1 MKSDFSSPYY
11 PLTAD
16 MTVIIIIAAFLLM
29 NNCSDRERTNPF
41 DPNNPFTH
49 GAPTNVRV
57 KSHRNTIELRWS
69 KIDVEDLSHYQ
80 ISRAIENE
88 ELDSFRTL
96 SADTN
101 FFFDT
106 PVDYD
111 TTYRYAVQAFTEYD
125 AGTLSDTVKTI
136 PGPVNFV
143 IADFYNFVVRKLTYD
158 AEYIMAVNYFPS
170 PIAVETHLQEG
181 NIYIAEYWS
190 QQITV
195 TDPELNPINTL
206 ELNDRP
212 IDFALDAVNQQ
223 LYILGFDQNQLI
235 IITTLG
241 AHVESISLPFQLA
254 VKSHICYDSLSSC
267 AWISVSGRDSL
278 LQVQLYD
285 TYQVH
290 VYPGIIDP
298 KKVYPD
304 PIDGGCWTATD
315 SGIINLSPDGHICR
329 YFEDR
334 YITDISI
341 NQQNGDIYYI
351 AYHSDTESWETGY
364 LDRSFDYVTT
374 PILGNETPDQY
385 HIQVIPGNGQRGFLT
400 MQIGSW
406 NLLRFD
412 NSGNKI
418 GESGWYSS
426 RLDIALE

>member
-1 MKSDFSSPYY
+1 MDFSSLYY
-11 PLTAD
+11 PLIAD
-16 MTVIIIIAAFLLM
+16 MTVIIIIAALLLM
-29 NNCSDRERTNPF
+29 NSCSDRERTNPF

-69 KIDVEDLSHYQ
+69 KMDVEDLSHYQ
-80 ISRAIENE
+80 IYRAKENA
-88 ELDSFRTL
+88 ELDSFRTI
-96 SADTN
+96 SADMN

-106 PVDYD
+106 PAKYD
-111 TTYRYAVQAFTEYD
+111 TRYRYAVQAFTEYD
-125 AGTLSDTVKTI
+125 AGTLSDTVSII

-158 AEYIMAVNYFPS
+158 AEHIMAVNYFPS
-170 PIAVETHLQEG
+170 PIAVETHPQEG
-181 NIYIAEYWS
+181 NIYIAEYWN

-206 ELNDRP
+206 GLNDRP
-212 IDFALDAVNQQ
+212 IDFALDAANQR
-223 LYILGFDQNQLI
+223 LYVLGVDQNQLI
-235 IITTLG
+235 ILTTLG
-241 AHVESISLPFQLA
+241 TYIESISLPFKLA

-278 LQVQLYD
+278 FRVQIND

-304 PIDGGCWTATD
+304 PIEGGCWAASD
-315 SGIINLSPDGHICR
+315 SGIVNIGKDESIDTYLKN
-329 YFEDR
+329 
-334 YITDISI
+334 YIIYDISI
-341 NQQNGDIYYI
+341 NPTNGDIYYTG
-351 AYHSDTESWETGY
+351 YRRTDQQWETGF
-364 LDRSFDYVTT
+364 LKRDADFEPV
-374 PILGNETPDQY
+374 PILFDNLPYQY
-385 HIQVIPGNGQRGFLT
+385 HIQVIPGDGQRGFLT
-400 MQIGSW
+400 RQFGSC

-412 NSGNKI
+412 NSGNNI
-418 GESGWYSS
+418 GETGWYSS